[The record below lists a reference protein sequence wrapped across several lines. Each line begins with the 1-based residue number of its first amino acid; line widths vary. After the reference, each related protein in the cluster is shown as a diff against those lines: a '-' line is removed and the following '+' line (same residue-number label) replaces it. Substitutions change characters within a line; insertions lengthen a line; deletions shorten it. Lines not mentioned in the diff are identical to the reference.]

1 MTIKLEKET
10 TIFSASYWREAA
22 KVFANTKILVFAAAI
37 IALRVIA
44 KFIKIPIASGL
55 FFTTDCYVNA
65 LGSFVYGPLVALAVG
80 AISDTLG
87 CLIAPTGPY
96 FFPYIFVEM
105 GSAFIFGLFFWRKNF
120 TVGRSISAK
129 FTVNFV
135 CNIILNT
142 VFYKWYLYYFSGI
155 EKAAAYNWINLAR
168 VIKSLIMFPLEAIFI
183 VLFLN
188 AALPA
193 LRSLKLVSSTQKL
206 TVTKRHILLIILL
219 MLFSLSLVLLYI
231 FFLKDFLS
239 AHNIKLL

>member
-1 MTIKLEKET
+1 MQT
-10 TIFSASYWREAA
+10 TLNKQANIFSASYWRDAA
-22 KVFANTKILVFAAAI
+22 GMFKSTKVLVFAAAI

-44 KFIKIPIASGL
+44 KFVKIPIASGL

-65 LGSFVYGPLVALAVG
+65 LGSFVYGPIVALAVG

-105 GSAFIFGLFFWRKNF
+105 GSAFIFALFFWRRNF
-120 TVGRSISAK
+120 TVGRSILAK
-129 FTVNFV
+129 FSVNFV

-142 VFYKWYLYYFSGI
+142 IFYKWYLYYFSGV
-155 EKAAAYNWINLAR
+155 EKAVAYNWINLAR
-168 VIKSLIMFPLEAIFI
+168 VMKSLIMFPLEAIFI
-183 VLFLN
+183 VLFIN

-193 LRSLKLVSSTQKL
+193 LRSLKLVNNTQRL
-206 TVTKRHILLIILL
+206 SVTMRHIVLIVALLLI
-219 MLFSLSLVLLYI
+219 SLALVLFYI